1 MFQNKTYSQSVQPS
15 LASMAWI
22 LSVAHLSY
30 FIENIY
36 LCEFEKKNKTHN
48 VISRSIP
55 KCAHKN
61 KYRQRHGHT
70 NIQISLFSLRALLSF
85 LAHAVDAFPFFLTL
99 ERSGYSNRWRVFCS
113 SVSLLS
119 LSLSQSKYF
128 WYVGKCI
135 PVNSNLS
142 IDWMALGGCLQQKLS
157 LWLLDPTTSS
167 WRARKYLDTDGL
179 RFGFSFIYRVV
190 SFGFC
195 SIRNSRIINST
206 SIYCLPIQ
214 STHSDNY
221 RQQDTRTLTAIDR
234 IEYFLAIYFFR
245 SFPDSHSVS
254 FHMAQS

>member
-1 MFQNKTYSQSVQPS
+1 MWSRGRYRNALIKTNTGSG
-15 LASMAWI
+15 MG
-22 LSVAHLSY
+22 
-30 FIENIY
+30 
-36 LCEFEKKNKTHN
+36 T
-48 VISRSIP
+48 
-55 KCAHKN
+55 
-61 KYRQRHGHT
+61 
-70 NIQISLFSLRALLSF
+70 QISKFHCFLFVHCCRSSPTPLTHFHSSWRSKE
-85 LAHAVDAFPFFLTL
+85 VDTQIADECFVPLCPF
-99 ERSGYSNRWRVFCS
+99 
-113 SVSLLS
+113 S

-167 WRARKYLDTDGL
+167 WRSRKYLDTDGL